1 MGLSLETWEK
11 AMAPFRR
18 RIYQIVN
25 WGVIR
30 RVDTSTNA
38 NSVQIEMIKDEISD
52 GVFHAE
58 SYGMSAA
65 PLPGA
70 RGVVLCI
77 GGEKDSAIICATPD
91 QRHRPLGLPVG
102 DVCLYTSQDDRMA
115 GAEASQH
122 RMQFTADRTVVLT
135 GKTLK
140 VLFNGQSFTIDE
152 NGIEVKGTQIHLKSA
167 SGG

>member
-102 DVCLYTSQDDRMA
+102 DVCLYTSQDDRNA
-115 GAEASQH
+115 GAEASLH
-122 RMQFTADRTVVLT
+122 RMQFTEDRTVVLT
-135 GKTLK
+135 AKTLK
-140 VLFNGQSFTIDE
+140 ILVGGQSLVMDESGVRVTASQIDFD
-152 NGIEVKGTQIHLKSA
+152 KL
-167 SGG
+167 SG